1 VGAWS
6 TATLAVDLGL
16 VVLAWLVQLII
27 YPTFAE
33 VTPARFCAWH
43 RNYSNRIAVV
53 VVPLM
58 VAQAALHALQV
69 LNLPDARAVVAVA
82 CIVIAWLATFLGA
95 VPCHRIL
102 STDGCR
108 RPVLNRL
115 LRWNL
120 MRTLIWTLVAVLTA
134 SRLAW

>member
-1 VGAWS
+1 MDAWS

-33 VTPARFCAWH
+33 VAPARFCAWH
-43 RNYSNRIAVV
+43 RVYSNRIAVV

-58 VAQAALHALQV
+58 LAQAVLHATRL
-69 LNLPDARAVVAVA
+69 LTLPDERALVAAA
-82 CIVIAWLATFLGA
+82 CIVAAWLVTFLGA
-95 VPCHRIL
+95 VPCHRTL
-102 STDGCR
+102 ASDGCHQ
-108 RPVLNRL
+108 PVLHQL

-120 MRTLIWTLVAVLTA
+120 ARSLAWTVVATLTA
-134 SRLAW
+134 SRLVW